1 MHQLA
6 QLYGS
11 DARVQEFVNG
21 LNSHLPKEYNRSKT
35 SFDSIFYY
43 QVCKNASGKHFFFF
57 NTEEEARDF
66 YHDLKMINSEIP
78 FALLEPSFVI
88 KNKLFEKPKH
98 KASHRNI
105 AIDAILNQEEGIII
119 SYPEAL
125 VEKVIVSDSADFKR
139 KIHVGDKIKLQDWI
153 DFLDHI
159 GYERTNYVYEYGQ
172 FAIRGNIIDIY
183 SYSYENP
190 IRVELFDVDVEEI
203 REFDIE
209 TQLSINPRQ
218 EVVISPSPSLLHRN
232 KSVEKKY
239 LLDFI
244 DTNIKNNFIW
254 AEESLDKK
262 IQQEIKSIEALNL
275 SDDEMDDFISAK
287 DAKKQ
292 RLSKGIIL
300 CDSVS
305 LRDISATPI
314 IHKNFNKLHHSIID
328 LNNDGYKVYIQ
339 SEDEKQ
345 EERYR
350 AIFIDLGQE
359 VQFKN
364 IAHEFSKG
372 FIDREKKIA
381 VFTTHEIFSRRKREV
396 QATQTNIS
404 AQAQLIKAMKELVPG
419 DYVTHIDHGVGRFSG
434 LEKLEIGGHTQEAVR
449 LIYANNDILYVHINS
464 LYKISKYVGKD
475 GTEPKMHRIG
485 SDTWE
490 NTKRKTK
497 KKIKDIAEDLIKLYA
512 KRKASKGFAFSPDS
526 YLQFELE
533 SNFEYEDTPDQAKA
547 TADIKMDM
555 EREIP
560 MDRLIC
566 GDVGFG
572 KTELA
577 IRAAFKAVA
586 DSKQVA
592 VLVPTTLLAFQHYNT
607 FVRRMEGLPC
617 NIEFVN
623 RFKTAKEK
631 TDILKRLEEGKVDI
645 LIGTH
650 ALIGKNVKFKDLGL
664 LIIDEEQKFGVQVK
678 EKLKEFK
685 LNVDTLTLTATP
697 IPRTLQFSLLGAR
710 DYSLIQTPPPNR
722 QSVYTEVTALDPEYI
737 KEIINNEVSRGGQVF
752 FVHNR
757 VKDLHQMKD
766 MLQTILPNIDIAFAH
781 GQLEGDIIEKTLI
794 DFVDKKY
801 DVLLS
806 TNIIESGIDIAN
818 ANTMIINN
826 AQNFGLSDLHQLRG
840 RVGRSDKKAYC
851 YLLTP
856 PYSTLTNEA
865 KQRLNAMEHNAELGS
880 GFQIAMRD
888 LDLRGAGNMLGG
900 EQSGFISDIGY
911 DTFMK
916 ILDEAI
922 TELKEGDYKELY
934 QDESA
939 LKTSRKFNEEGNEIK
954 NNDPTFEKLDEYKK
968 DYVKECQIETDYDMY
983 IPDKYISGS
992 QERMN
997 VYVEINQIKSEV
1009 ELIKYLSKLKDVY
1022 GKLPIQIKDI
1032 CDAIRLKWIATKL
1045 GIERINIKNGKMKCY
1060 LIQNQESSFYQSDT
1074 FGKMIHYINEYPV
1087 GTSMKQTSQFIILEF
1102 STFKNCIEAKDKLS
1116 HILQSK

>member
-1 MHQLA
+1 MQQLT
-6 QLYGS
+6 QLYNS
-11 DARVQEFVNG
+11 DSRVQEFVNG
-21 LNSHLPKEYNRSKT
+21 LNSHLSKEYIRSKT
-35 SFDSIFYY
+35 SFDSLFYY
-43 QVCKNASGKHFFFF
+43 QVCKNASGKHFFIF
-57 NTEEEARDF
+57 NTELDARDF

-78 FALLEPSFVI
+78 FTLLEPSFVI
-88 KNKLFEKPKH
+88 KNKTFDNPKH

-125 VEKVIVSDSADFKR
+125 IEKVIVSDSADFKR
-139 KIHVGDKIKLQDWI
+139 KIHVGDKINQQDWI
-153 DFLDHI
+153 DFLEHI

-190 IRVELFDVDVEEI
+190 IRIELFDIDVEEI

-209 TQLSINPRQ
+209 TQLSIHPRQ
-218 EVVISPSPSLLHRN
+218 EVIISPSPSLLHRN

-239 LLDFI
+239 LLDVLTEKDFL
-244 DTNIKNNFIW
+244 W
-254 AEESLDKK
+254 SEENLSKK
-262 IQQEIKSIEALNL
+262 IELEIKSIEALNL
-275 SDDEMDDFISAK
+275 NAEDASDFISTK
-287 DAKKQ
+287 NLKSSTTNSNSKQIKLIDSNKK
-292 RLSKGIIL
+292 IN
-300 CDSVS
+300 V
-305 LRDISATPI
+305 SATPI

-328 LNNDGYKVYIQ
+328 FNNDGYTVYIQ

-359 VQFKN
+359 VKFEN
-364 IAHEFSKG
+364 LTHEFAKG
-372 FIDREKKIA
+372 FVDKEKKTA

-396 QATQTNIS
+396 HVNQTNIS

-419 DYVTHIDHGVGRFSG
+419 DFVTHIDHGVGRFSG
-434 LEKLEIGGHTQEAVR
+434 LEKLEVGGHTQEAVR

-464 LYKISKYVGKD
+464 LYKISKYVGKE
-475 GTEPKMHRIG
+475 GTEPRLHRIG

-547 TADIKMDM
+547 TADIKADM
-555 EREIP
+555 EKEIP

-607 FVRRMEGLPC
+607 FKRRMEGLPC

-623 RFKTAKEK
+623 RFKSTKEK
-631 TDILKRLEEGKVDI
+631 TEIYKRLEAGNVDV

-678 EKLKEFK
+678 EKLKELK

-722 QSVYTEVTALDPEYI
+722 QAVYTEVTALDPEYI
-737 KEIINNEVSRGGQVF
+737 QEIINNEVSRGGQVF

-757 VKDLHQMKD
+757 VKDLFQIKD
-766 MLQTILPNIDIAFAH
+766 MLMKILPNIDIALAH
-781 GQLEGDIIEKTLI
+781 GQLEGDVIEKTLI

-806 TNIIESGIDIAN
+806 TNIIESGIDISN
-818 ANTMIINN
+818 ANTIIINN
-826 AQNFGLSDLHQLRG
+826 AHQFGLSDLHQLRG

-851 YLLTP
+851 YLLSP

-865 KQRLNAMEHNAELGS
+865 KQRLNAMEQNAELGS
-880 GFQIAMRD
+880 GFQISMRD
-888 LDLRGAGNMLGG
+888 LDLRGAGNLLGG

-922 TELKEGDYKELY
+922 TELKEVDYKELY
-934 QDESA
+934 ENDSA
-939 LKTSRKFNEEGNEIK
+939 STPIVVGENTNGGNQNVIQ
-954 NNDPTFEKLDEYKK
+954 K

-983 IPDKYISGS
+983 IPDKYITGS

-997 VYVEINQIKSEV
+997 VYVDLNQMKSEKDLLV
-1009 ELIKYLSKLKDVY
+1009 YLAKLKDVY
-1022 GKLPIQIKDI
+1022 GKLPNQIKDI
-1032 CDAIRLKWIATKL
+1032 CDAIRLKWVATKL
-1045 GIERINIKNGKMKCY
+1045 GMERISIKNGKMKCY
-1060 LIQNQESSFYQSDT
+1060 LIQNQESSFYQSEI
-1074 FGKMIHYINEYPV
+1074 FGKMLNYINVYPV
-1087 GTSMKQTSQFIILEF
+1087 GTSMKQTSQHIIIEF

-1116 HILQSK
+1116 HLLSSV